1 MRNLALTLLLA
12 AAPAFAGDLV
22 YRSPNGGLRLTD
34 KPCTDQRILE
44 QVKEEFRPQFKAAI
58 GTVHGR
64 PFQAC
69 WIERLGHAIV
79 IFEDGSDTILSLAR
93 FHDPSV

>member
-1 MRNLALTLLLA
+1 MRHLALILLLA
-12 AAPAFAGDLV
+12 AAPALAGDLV

-58 GTVHGR
+58 GTLRGNT
-64 PFQAC
+64 FSAC
-69 WIERLGHAIV
+69 WMKRDGLVLVLA
-79 IFEDGSDTILSLAR
+79 EDGSDAVMDLS
-93 FHDPSV
+93 HISDPSV

>member
-1 MRNLALTLLLA
+1 MRRLALILLLA
-12 AAPAFAGDLV
+12 AAPAVAGDLV
-22 YRSPNGGLRLTD
+22 QRASGAELRLENEPCADEATLAHI
-34 KPCTDQRILE
+34 KP
-44 QVKEEFRPQFKAAI
+44 EFHAEFKAAS